1 MERFF
6 VWHLADSFILHIFV
20 LTKTETKMQ
29 DLFDT
34 PVRQRKV
41 RNNVVAYQYRNGT
54 ININGQKYV
63 MYSLTDA
70 IKKYRKD
77 FPI

>member
-1 MERFF
+1 MSIFF
-6 VWHLADSFILHIFV
+6 VTFLIKIRIIQYKPQTNNIMV
-20 LTKTETKMQ
+20 

-34 PVRQRKV
+34 PIKQKKV
-41 RNNVVAYQYRNGT
+41 RNGVIAYQYKNGV

-63 MYSLTDA
+63 MYSMSEA

-77 FPI
+77 FPY